1 MDVTQLNLQELHR
14 ELRDI
19 ESKVPIVEHKK
30 RQSLLHEIARRESD
44 RARLEVKQSLVNAGI
59 IEECDDEII

>member
-30 RQSLLHEIARRESD
+30 RQSLLDEIARRESD
-44 RARLEVKQSLVNAGI
+44 RARLEVRQSLVDAGI
-59 IEECDDEII
+59 IEECDDELI

>member
-30 RQSLLHEIARRESD
+30 RQSLLDAIARRESD
-44 RARLEVKQSLVNAGI
+44 RARLEVRQSLVDAGI
-59 IEECDDEII
+59 IEECDDELI